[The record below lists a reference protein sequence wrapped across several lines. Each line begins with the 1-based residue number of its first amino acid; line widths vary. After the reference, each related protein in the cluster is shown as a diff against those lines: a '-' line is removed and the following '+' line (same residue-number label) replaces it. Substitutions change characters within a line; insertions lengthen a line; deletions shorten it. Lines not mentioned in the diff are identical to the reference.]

1 MEQLRIFTRHEIHA
15 LGLSNRQIA
24 RAVTEGTLLRP
35 RKGRYLLAGAPA
47 DVVSA
52 VGVGGRLT
60 CVSELKRQ
68 GVFLIDAPDRVH
80 VHLADNASRLGPRND
95 SRPKLHWQSLS
106 REPHPQATSVL
117 MVDALIHA
125 VQCLDAQAAVVALDS
140 ALNKRLVRKE
150 DLGEIF
156 RALPRR
162 YRRLRRRVDGRAES
176 GTETIVRLMIRSL
189 GYRVELQV
197 AISGVGRV
205 DMIVDGWLVVE
216 CDSRAH
222 HSDWE
227 TQRADRR
234 RDQKLAQRGYAVY
247 RPIAEDILYHPDEV
261 LRALEGMIGAWRSR
275 SGLR

>member
-1 MEQLRIFTRHEIHA
+1 MEELHILNRQEIHA
-15 LGLSNRQIA
+15 FGLSNRQIA
-24 RAVTEGTLLRP
+24 RAVTERTLLRP
-35 RKGRYLLAGAPA
+35 RKGRYLLGGAPA
-47 DVVSA
+47 DVVAA

-60 CVSELKRQ
+60 CVSELRKR
-68 GVFLIDAPDRVH
+68 GVFLIEAPDRVH
-80 VHLADNASRLGPRND
+80 VHLERNASRLGGSKD

-106 REPHPQATSVL
+106 REPHPHAPSVL

-140 ALNKRLVRKE
+140 ALNKRLIREE

-156 RALPRR
+156 RALPRG

-189 GYRVELQV
+189 GSRVKLQV

-205 DMIVDGWLVVE
+205 DMVVDGWLVVE
-216 CDSRAH
+216 CDSKAH

-234 RDQKLAQRGYAVY
+234 RDQQLAQRGYAVY
-247 RPIAEDILYHPDEV
+247 RPIAEDILYHPEEV
-261 LRALEGMIGAWRSR
+261 LRALRGMIDAWRSR
-275 SGLR
+275 GRPR